1 MAARSSCFRI
11 SVVATVCLLWL
22 WSCAVRL
29 CVSAIATLVAVAF
42 VSIVLLLVGIIL
54 PIALLPRLG
63 TVTLVLNK
71 GQPSFKMDAV
81 RGKE

>member
-29 CVSAIATLVAVAF
+29 CVSRIATLVA

-54 PIALLPRLG
+54 PVALLPRLG
-63 TVTLVLNK
+63 TITLVLNK
-71 GQPSFKMDAV
+71 GQPSFEMDAV